1 MRFIFTSL
9 IFLTFT
15 YQNTL
20 IGTYV
25 YKGKSK
31 SFGGTSKYIATL
43 EIKEDSTYQFLSS
56 NLNKYSGDVID
67 SDTVNGNWY
76 IKNDTLFTEGL
87 KFKWVVKKNKLIQ
100 KSYFKDLVYQ
110 KQK

>member
-1 MRFIFTSL
+1 MHKSYSRSV
-9 IFLTFT
+9 
-15 YQNTL
+15 
-20 IGTYV
+20 IG
-25 YKGKSK
+25 K
-31 SFGGTSKYIATL
+31 FKYIATL

-56 NLNKYSGDVID
+56 SLNKYSGDLID

-76 IKNDTLFTEGL
+76 TKNDTLFTEGL